1 MSDASSLVRLRRFAG
16 LDGTSY
22 VNASSVPPS
31 LFPQWPLCWGYIAA
45 QAPLASYAADFW
57 HLLWE
62 QRVLLLVMLTR
73 LKERWKDDV
82 LVRKADRYWPEED
95 EGEVAIGQLRV
106 QCTHTQRHTDAVIV
120 RRFRV
125 RLAER
130 GRRSGDGDGGG
141 EEAVEEE
148 EEEEEQREVVHVQY
162 VGWPDHG
169 VPPDPASF
177 AAFFSVYRSLRAC
190 TQRALHPLLVH
201 CSAGIGRTGTFLAI
215 DVLLD
220 AVSDGAPAV
229 SVLNT
234 VRVLRSSRPGMVQTK
249 AQYAFVFRFV
259 DFALQRRM
267 FGLGS
272 SGSSSS
278 SNSSQQGQQSAP
290 VDPG

>member
-1 MSDASSLVRLRRFAG
+1 M
-16 LDGTSY
+16 DGTSY

-45 QAPLASYAADFW
+45 QAPLASFAADFW

-82 LVRKADRYWPEED
+82 LVRKADRYWPEEG
-95 EGEVAIGQLRV
+95 EGEAAIGQLRV
-106 QCTHTQRHTDAVIV
+106 QCTHTQRHTDAIIV

-125 RLAER
+125 RLAEQR
-130 GRRSGDGDGGG
+130 GRSSGDGDEG
-141 EEAVEEE
+141 EEGEEGE
-148 EEEEEQREVVHVQY
+148 EREVVHVQY

-169 VPPDPASF
+169 VPPDPTSF
-177 AAFFSVYRSLRAC
+177 AGFFSVYRSLREC
-190 TQRALHPLLVH
+190 TQRALHPVLVH

-220 AVSDGAPAV
+220 AVSHGAPAV

-234 VRVLRSSRPGMVQTK
+234 VRVLRGSRPGMVQTK
-249 AQYAFVFRFV
+249 AQYAFVFRFI
-259 DFALQRRM
+259 DFALQRHM
-267 FGLGS
+267 FGVGSAS
-272 SGSSSS
+272 SG
-278 SNSSQQGQQSAP
+278 QQDHQQKSGP